1 MKRGILALLWLLSIL
16 ILPLRPIY
24 AAEPE
29 QKPAAPEEK
38 PAEPAEKP
46 LGPGWMSLDSS
57 VGVVDNWIALNKSA
71 VENAI
76 GIGISGYFDTSYIWS
91 SNLSQKSRPESA
103 VDILISDQN
112 KVEFN
117 SFHIALDKPEKDWG
131 VGFHLSC
138 DFGRTGA
145 LLREATLWGKTLHDG
160 TSAEVREAYITT
172 TIPVGE
178 GIQFKGGLFVYA
190 PGNGNSSEP
199 RKLQRRNYPLVRF

>member
-16 ILPLRPIY
+16 ILPLRPLY

-76 GIGISGYFDTSYIWS
+76 GIGISGYLDTSYIWS
-91 SNLSQKSRPESA
+91 SNLPKGPPR
-103 VDILISDQN
+103 ISGRYFYGDQN

-131 VGFHLSC
+131 VGFHLSS

-145 LLREATLWGKTLHDG
+145 LLGDATLWGPNFTPHNFGPGARRIHHDDHSRRG
-160 TSAEVREAYITT
+160 
-172 TIPVGE
+172 
-178 GIQFKGGLFVYA
+178 
-190 PGNGNSSEP
+190 GNSI
-199 RKLQRRNYPLVRF
+199 